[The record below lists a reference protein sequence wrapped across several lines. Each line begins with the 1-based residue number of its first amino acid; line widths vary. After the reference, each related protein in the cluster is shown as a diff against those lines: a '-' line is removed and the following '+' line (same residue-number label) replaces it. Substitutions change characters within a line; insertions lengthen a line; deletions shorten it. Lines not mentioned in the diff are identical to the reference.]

1 MDSKNQFDSGE
12 ELNLQQLLWAVLSYR
27 RLIISS
33 FILFTLTGILYSYYT
48 PETYTT
54 NATLLLREDQST
66 ASNFISENDFQ
77 FLFNNDRQGED
88 HISIFTSTIV
98 LNDVVEKLDLKY
110 EYYKMHTLKQD
121 EKLVKNTLPFELRF
135 KDDKVNQT
143 CVLRYSKNLVFI
155 EIDDNLYSFPK
166 SQSKFDNSLFIYQK
180 LSSSYDAEESYM
192 IKKYTKSETV
202 ERLKSNFT
210 VTQLNESNA
219 YEIAYS
225 GPNKELNSHTLE
237 GIVTGIQQNNI
248 VEKQAIY
255 QMAINYI
262 DQRIL
267 ELSQKI
273 DSSNFLISNYKVA
286 NNVYLPVSQTN
297 VLLTNLDEVERKIFI
312 NSLQSELSTKLL
324 HDLERQKSFD
334 LLPNDLGIENV
345 NINQMVFEFN
355 KIILEKNNL
364 IDATE
369 KNPLV
374 VQMQNQLRDLRSNI
388 LNSISLYQ
396 SKLETKLIRYR
407 DYKNKNKSLAGTIP
421 LQEAELG
428 NLERDIELMRNLYS
442 YLSQKRVEALISL
455 SSLETNF
462 ELINEVDYEFALTS
476 NKQRTWAIFSMLGL
490 IVPVGFSLS
499 VFFIRTN
506 YVDLEYLRE
515 KLDNIEFLGLLRY
528 SKDKSSLEDSSM
540 QQELLNRVYHNIKA
554 LKTETENGHVIMVTS
569 CIKNEGKTATAYSL
583 AKYLGS
589 INKKV
594 VLLGLDQWNPDLH
607 KQLSTAYKK
616 GGLSKVLFEDINSVH
631 ESYEKYKTLEDNFDV
646 LLSTTNTDKVNDL
659 SDLKRFN
666 DLITYLKERYDY
678 IIFDT
683 APVLLKVD
691 SLRLMGKSDFV
702 VNVFR
707 KNYSP
712 KKSIEDVLE
721 YQKKYNPKAMGY
733 VLIDDSKRDK
743 LLDKYAYRYGYG
755 YGYGYGAQ

>member
-1 MDSKNQFDSGE
+1 MDNKNQYDSGE

-27 RLIISS
+27 WLIISS
-33 FILFTLTGILYSYYT
+33 CILFTLIGILYSYYT
-48 PETYTT
+48 PNTYTT

-66 ASNFISENDFQ
+66 ASNFINENDFQ
-77 FLFNNDRQGED
+77 FLFNNDRQDED

-110 EYYKMHTLKQD
+110 EYYKMHILKQD
-121 EKLVKNTLPFELRF
+121 EKLIKHTLPFELRF

-143 CVLRYSKNLVFI
+143 CVLRYAKDLVFI
-155 EIDDNLYSFPK
+155 EINDKLYSFPK
-166 SQSKFDNSLFIYQK
+166 SQTKFDNSLFVYQK
-180 LSSSYDAEESYM
+180 LSFSYEGEESYM
-192 IKKYTKSETV
+192 IKKYTKSEAV

-210 VTQLNESNA
+210 VIQLNESNA
-219 YEIAYS
+219 YEISYS
-225 GPNKELNSHTLE
+225 GPNKELNSHILE

-273 DSSNFLISNYKVA
+273 DSSNFVISNYKVA

-324 HDLERQKSFD
+324 YDLEQQKSFD

-374 VQMQNQLRDLRSNI
+374 VQMQNQLIDLRSNI
-388 LNSISLYQ
+388 LNSISIYQ

-428 NLERDIELMRNLYS
+428 NLERDIELMHNLYS

-455 SSLETNF
+455 SSLETNIK
-462 ELINEVDYEFALTS
+462 LINEVDYEFALTS
-476 NKQRTWAIFSMLGL
+476 NKSKTWAIFSMLGL
-490 IVPVGFSLS
+490 IFPVGFSLS

-554 LKTETENGHVIMVTS
+554 INTKSENGHVIMITS
-569 CIKNEGKTATAYSL
+569 CIKNEGKTFTAFSL

-607 KQLSTAYKK
+607 KHLSIENKK
-616 GGLSKVLFEDINSVH
+616 GGLSQVLHKDKNSLH
-631 ESYEKYKTLEDNFDV
+631 ESYEKYKIFEDNFDV
-646 LLSTTNTDKVNDL
+646 LLSGTNTDKVHDL
-659 SDLKRFN
+659 SDVKRFN
-666 DLITYLKERYDY
+666 ELVTYLKERYDY

-691 SLRLMGKSDFV
+691 SLKLIGKSDFLI
-702 VNVFR
+702 NVFR

-733 VLIDDSKRDK
+733 ILIDDSKRDK
-743 LLDKYAYRYGYG
+743 LLDKYAYSYGYG
-755 YGYGYGAQ
+755 YGYGYGA

>member
-1 MDSKNQFDSGE
+1 MDSKSQYDSGE

-27 RLIISS
+27 WLIISS
-33 FILFTLTGILYSYYT
+33 CMLFTLIGILYSYYT
-48 PETYTT
+48 PNTYTT

-66 ASNFISENDFQ
+66 ASNFINENDFQ
-77 FLFNNDRQGED
+77 FLFNNERQDED

-110 EYYKMHTLKQD
+110 EYYKMHILKQD

-143 CVLRYSKNLVFI
+143 CVLRYAKNLVFI

-166 SQSKFDNSLFIYQK
+166 SQTKFDNSLFVYQK
-180 LSSSYDAEESYM
+180 LSFSYEGEESYM
-192 IKKYTKSETV
+192 IKKYTKSEAV

-210 VTQLNESNA
+210 VIQLNESNA
-219 YEIAYS
+219 YEISYS
-225 GPNKELNSHTLE
+225 GPNKELNSHILE

-248 VEKQAIY
+248 VEKQSIY

-273 DSSNFLISNYKVA
+273 DSSNFVISNYKVT

-324 HDLERQKSFD
+324 YDLEQQKSFD

-374 VQMQNQLRDLRSNI
+374 VQMQNQLIDLRSNI
-388 LNSISLYQ
+388 LNSISIYQ

-407 DYKNKNKSLAGTIP
+407 DYKNTNKSLAGTIP
-421 LQEAELG
+421 LREAELG
-428 NLERDIELMRNLYS
+428 NLVRDIELMHNLYS

-455 SSLETNF
+455 SSLETNIK
-462 ELINEVDYEFALTS
+462 LINEVNYEFALTS
-476 NKQRTWAIFSMLGL
+476 NKSKTWAIFSMLGL
-490 IVPVGFSLS
+490 IFPVGFSLS

-554 LKTETENGHVIMVTS
+554 INTESENGHVIMITS
-569 CIKNEGKTATAYSL
+569 CIKNEGKTFTAFSL

-607 KQLSTAYKK
+607 KHLSIENKK
-616 GGLSKVLFEDINSVH
+616 GGLSQVLHKDKNSLH
-631 ESYEKYKTLEDNFDV
+631 ESYEKYKTFQYNFDV
-646 LLSTTNTDKVNDL
+646 LLSGTNTDKVNDL

-666 DLITYLKERYDY
+666 ELVTYLKERYDY

-691 SLRLMGKSDFV
+691 SLRLIGKSDFV

-733 VLIDDSKRDK
+733 ILIDDSKRDK
-743 LLDKYAYRYGYG
+743 LLDKYAYSYGYG
-755 YGYGYGAQ
+755 YGYGYGA